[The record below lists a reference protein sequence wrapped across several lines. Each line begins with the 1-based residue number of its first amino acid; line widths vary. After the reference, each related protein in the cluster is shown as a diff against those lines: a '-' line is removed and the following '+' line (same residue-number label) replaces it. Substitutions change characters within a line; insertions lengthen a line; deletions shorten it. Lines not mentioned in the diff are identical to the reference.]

1 MVAFLQRTAT
11 HPPCALGLLADL
23 EPSECPPPPR
33 PRCVV
38 LPGTV
43 LSLLLIA
50 SHAARLLHDPM
61 VAIPGFSEPQAG
73 DGWSTSL
80 GCLGESGTIKRGK
93 TSSLL
98 QVSRKQWCLTAFAE
112 SAAGPYSLD
121 SSPLAEC
128 FMCPAL

>member
-23 EPSECPPPPR
+23 EPSECPPPLR

-43 LSLLLIA
+43 LSLLLIP
-50 SHAARLLHDPM
+50 SRAARLLHDPM

-73 DGWSTSL
+73 GGWSTSPRMSQ
-80 GCLGESGTIKRGK
+80 GVWDSQEREDT
-93 TSSLL
+93 LL

-121 SSPLAEC
+121 SSSLAES
-128 FMCPAL
+128 FTCPAL